1 MDCRERKSHRA
12 YLDTPA
18 ASNPFLACPT
28 LAPATARSLL
38 FVPADHGRRLA
49 RAWTAPSDAV
59 IADLEDAVAPA
70 ARPAAREL
78 LEAQIGSGRPRGALV
93 VRINALD
100 TEDSTADL
108 ALLRRCFGIDAIVVP
123 KASARTLAT
132 LNLDIP
138 VIALVET
145 AAGILGAADI
155 ARVPG
160 VFRLMLGTVDLAAE
174 LGIAI
179 TPTSPVFQ
187 HARAALTLAS
197 AAARLPGPIDG
208 VWTAIG
214 DTNGLSTEALNAK
227 SAGFTGK
234 ACIHPDQLS
243 TVHETFS
250 PSPDEL
256 EQARRIV
263 DAAGAA
269 LAAGQGAIA
278 VEGLMVDRPVVERA
292 RQLLADA
299 QLRT

>member
-1 MDCRERKSHRA
+1 V
-12 YLDTPA
+12 
-18 ASNPFLACPT
+18 PT
-28 LAPATARSLL
+28 TARSLL
-38 FVPADHGRRLA
+38 FVPADHERRMA
-49 RAWTAPSDAV
+49 RAWAARSDAV

-78 LEAQIGSGRPRGALV
+78 LEAQINGSRPHGALV

-108 ALLRRCFGIDAIVVP
+108 ALVRRCRGIDAIVVP
-123 KASARTLAT
+123 KASAGALAT
-132 LNLDIP
+132 RNLDMP

-145 AAGILGAADI
+145 AAGILEAADL

-160 VFRLMLGTVDLAAE
+160 VIRLMLGTVDLASD
-174 LGIAI
+174 LGIEI

-187 HARAALTLAS
+187 HARAVLALAS

-214 DTNGLSTEALNAK
+214 DMHGLSTEAQSAK

-234 ACIHPDQLS
+234 ACIHPHQVP
-243 TVHETFS
+243 TVHEVFCAS
-250 PSPDEL
+250 RDEL
-256 EQARRIV
+256 EQAKRIV
-263 DAAGAA
+263 DAAATA

-278 VEGLMVDRPVVERA
+278 VDGLMVDRPVVERA

-299 QLRT
+299 QPRTDDDQ

>member
-1 MDCRERKSHRA
+1 V
-12 YLDTPA
+12 
-18 ASNPFLACPT
+18 PT
-28 LAPATARSLL
+28 AARSLL
-38 FVPADHGRRLA
+38 FVPADNERRMA
-49 RAWTAPSDAV
+49 RAWAAPSDAV

-78 LEAQIGSGRPRGALV
+78 LEAQIGSGRPSGALV

-108 ALLRRCFGIDAIVVP
+108 ALVRRCSGIDAIVVP
-123 KASARTLAT
+123 KARARTLAT
-132 LNLDIP
+132 LNLDIS

-145 AAGILGAADI
+145 AVGIFGAADI
-155 ARVPG
+155 ARVAG
-160 VFRLMLGTVDLAAE
+160 VVRLMLGTVDLASE
-174 LGIAI
+174 LGIEI

-187 HARAALTLAS
+187 HARAVVALAS
-197 AAARLPGPIDG
+197 AAAGLPGPIDG

-214 DTNGLSTEALNAK
+214 DTHGLSSEARTAK

-250 PSPDEL
+250 RSRDEL

-263 DAAGAA
+263 DAAAAA
-269 LAAGQGAIA
+269 LAAGKGAVA
-278 VEGLMVDRPVVERA
+278 VDGLMVDRPVVERA
-292 RQLLADA
+292 RQLLAE
-299 QLRT
+299 RTTEDRR